1 MAKRRVHRIPHE
13 EVKAILAKHG
23 VRSVNQAV
31 EWGETYGQRYAL
43 ISAKSI
49 EGIVRG
55 KRVLGVEFDRVDQ
68 ILCALDAPDH
78 WYDEL
83 SEWYY
88 PPGIRPEAEF
98 ETFLSQTSAFERAC
112 ELLSGGDSGLAFG

>member
-13 EVKAILAKHG
+13 EVKAILAQHG

-31 EWGETYGQRYAL
+31 EWGGTYGSRYPL

-68 ILCALDAPDH
+68 ILCALDAPEH
-78 WYDEL
+78 WYLEL
-83 SEWYY
+83 SAWYY
-88 PPGIRPEAEF
+88 PPGVRVEADF
-98 ETFLSQTSAFERAC
+98 ETFLSQVSAFERAC
-112 ELLSGGDSGLAFG
+112 EMLAGGDSGLAFG